1 MNLLTVSI
9 AGYVAA
15 MTLSLSP
22 WSHANAQTDPEA
34 APAVSASHGDWTLR
48 QREDW
53 LSDRLEKSR
62 DDGSLDHHEYEPAS
76 MALSDLRH
84 EETRMR
90 DQAQGQL
97 TDNQTADL
105 EARLDDMA
113 AKIHWAHV
121 NSFTRPW

>member
-15 MTLSLSP
+15 VALSLAP
-22 WSHANAQTDPEA
+22 WSHADAQTDPDT
-34 APAVSASHGDWTLR
+34 APAVSATHGDWTLR

-62 DDGSLDHHEYEPAS
+62 DDGSLDHHEYERAK
-76 MALSDLRH
+76 MALSDLRR
-84 EETRMR
+84 EEDHMR
-90 DQAQGQL
+90 DRAHGQL
-97 TDNQTADL
+97 TDNETADI

-121 NSFTRPW
+121 NSFSRPW